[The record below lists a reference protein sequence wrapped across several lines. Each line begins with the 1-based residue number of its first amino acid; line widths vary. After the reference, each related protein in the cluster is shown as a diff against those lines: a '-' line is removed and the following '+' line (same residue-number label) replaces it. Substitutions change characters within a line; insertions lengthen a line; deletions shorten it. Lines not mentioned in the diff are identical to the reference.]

1 MQKTNLKKEIY
12 IEKTN
17 FIAENCT
24 FFHINKDN
32 DIVMCLLKQILLNPA
47 PLKDCDGYLDL
58 MEEIKSRRVGI
69 IRNMTYSYTIEAIFK
84 VVYMIRSQISS
95 PERITQQTEQI
106 RQYMKYVNEK
116 DTGKMYYSQ
125 QKVIKISDEDLNK
138 INTKKRRA

>member
-17 FIAENCT
+17 FIAGNCT

-58 MEEIKSRRVGI
+58 MEEIKSQRVGMI
-69 IRNMTYSYTIEAIFK
+69 KCMTYSYTIEAIFK